1 MKRMGVLRGRM
12 PHLRKWGR
20 GFVAMAALLA
30 LAGCGGADEGAAR
43 REAESSRTEREAA
56 KPQRPPTPEEAMEL
70 DLATPLAASVENW
83 IADTDVGDAW
93 VQAKENVADLRARLV
108 ADWNAR
114 QESQVGETAA
124 SLALRK
130 DYDRWLRI
138 HDRLKAF
145 VLDCRASGELRELP
159 PELAK
164 EFKNWSKLRRELLRD
179 APGAMDALEAD
190 FAAMREEYAALKAG
204 GGNDAERLA
213 SVEALAGRFAARRAE
228 AEGLKGDAEAVAR
241 HHATDDAVAGIAER
255 AGDVAAMAK
264 SLGDRMDALRVELHD
279 GEAVRAFEAKTLAFV
294 DGVKRMDSLAAGKA
308 EREGAVRALTAEMV
322 EDIRAK
328 DFSRLAEYRGRLA
341 ELKAASEEARGDELA
356 CARAVKEV
364 AKNFAG
370 TLGAKAVRAMR
381 HELASEASVA
391 RLEALSKEAETE
403 AARHGKSLEGALLS
417 LQTAA
422 FKLEDGGG
430 EREAFAEAEK
440 RLARLEA
447 MAER

>member
-1 MKRMGVLRGRM
+1 MRMHNSQCSMHNWGGVMLA
-12 PHLRKWGR
+12 
-20 GFVAMAALLA
+20 AMLA

-43 REAESSRTEREAA
+43 REAERNRAEREAE

-70 DLATPLAASVENW
+70 DLATPLAASVEHW

-93 VQAKENVADLRARLV
+93 AQAKENVADLRARLV

-114 QESQVGETAA
+114 QESRVGETAA
-124 SLALRK
+124 SMALRK
-130 DYDRWLRI
+130 EYDRWLRI
-138 HDRLKAF
+138 HDQLKAF

-164 EFKNWSKLRRELLRD
+164 QFKNWSKLRRELLRD
-179 APGAMDALEAD
+179 APETMDSLEAD
-190 FAAMREEYAALKAG
+190 FLAMREEYSVLKADG
-204 GGNDAERLA
+204 GSAAERLA
-213 SVEALAGRFAARRAE
+213 AVEGLAGRFAARRAE

-255 AGDVAAMAK
+255 AGDLAAMAK
-264 SLGDRMDALRVELHD
+264 SLGDRIDVLRVELHD

-294 DGVKRMDSLAAGKA
+294 DGVKRLDALAAEKA
-308 EREGAVRALTAEMV
+308 KREGEVRALTAEMV

-328 DFSRLAEYRGRLA
+328 DFSRLADYRARLA
-341 ELKAASEEARGDELA
+341 GLKEASETVRGDELA

>member
-1 MKRMGVLRGRM
+1 ER
-12 PHLRKWGR
+12 
-20 GFVAMAALLA
+20 
-30 LAGCGGADEGAAR
+30 EAAR
-43 REAESSRTEREAA
+43 AA

-93 VQAKENVADLRARLV
+93 VQAKENVADLRTRLV

-130 DYDRWLRI
+130 EYDKWLRI

-190 FAAMREEYAALKAG
+190 FTSMREEYSVLKAG
-204 GGNDAERLA
+204 DGSDAERLA
-213 SVEALAGRFAARRAE
+213 AAEGLWGRFAARRAE

-264 SLGDRMDALRVELHD
+264 SLGDRMDALRAELHD
-279 GEAVRAFEAKTLAFV
+279 GEAVRAFEAKALAFA
-294 DGVKRMDSLAAGKA
+294 DSVKRLDSLAAEKA
-308 EREGAVRALTAEMV
+308 EREGELRALTAEMV

-328 DFSRLAEYRGRLA
+328 EFSRLGEYRGRLTG
-341 ELKAASEEARGDELA
+341 LKAVSEEARGDELA
-356 CARAVKEV
+356 CARTVKEV

-381 HELASEASVA
+381 HELASAASVA
-391 RLEALSKEAETE
+391 RLEALSKVAEAE
-403 AARHGKSLEGALLS
+403 ASRHGNTLEGALLS

-430 EREAFAEAEK
+430 EREAFAEAET
-440 RLARLEA
+440 RLARLGA
-447 MAER
+447 LAGR

>member
-1 MKRMGVLRGRM
+1 
-12 PHLRKWGR
+12 
-20 GFVAMAALLA
+20 
-30 LAGCGGADEGAAR
+30 
-43 REAESSRTEREAA
+43 
-56 KPQRPPTPEEAMEL
+56 MEL

-130 DYDRWLRI
+130 EYDKWLRI

-179 APGAMDALEAD
+179 APGAMEALEAD
-190 FAAMREEYAALKAG
+190 FEGMREEYEALKAG
-204 GGNDAERLA
+204 GGSDAERLA
-213 SVEALAGRFAARRAE
+213 AVEGLAGRFAARRAE
-228 AEGLKGDAEAVAR
+228 AEGLKGDAEAIAR

-255 AGDVAAMAK
+255 AEDVAAIAK
-264 SLGDRMDALRVELHD
+264 SLGDRIDVLRAELHD

-294 DGVKRMDSLAAGKA
+294 DGVKRMDSLAAEKA
-308 EREGAVRALTAEMV
+308 KREGEVRALTAEMV

-328 DFSRLAEYRGRLA
+328 VYSRLAGYRERLA
-341 ELKAASEEARGDELA
+341 GLKEAAETARGDELA

-364 AKNFAG
+364 SKNFAG
-370 TLGAKAVRAMR
+370 TLGATGVRAMR
-381 HELASEASVA
+381 HELASEVSVA
-391 RLEALSKEAETE
+391 RLEALSKAAEEE
-403 AARHGKSLEGALLS
+403 AARHGKTLEGALLS

-447 MAER
+447 LAGR

>member
-20 GFVAMAALLA
+20 GFVAMAALVA

-43 REAESSRTEREAA
+43 REAERSRTEREAE

-70 DLATPLAASVENW
+70 DLATPLAATVEHW

-93 VQAKENVADLRARLV
+93 AQAKENVADLRARLV

-114 QESQVGETAA
+114 QESRVGETPA

-130 DYDRWLRI
+130 EYDKWLHI
-138 HDRLKAF
+138 HDRLKSF
-145 VLDCRASGELRELP
+145 VLDCRAGGELRDLP

-179 APGAMDALEAD
+179 APGAMDSMEAD
-190 FAAMREEYAALKAG
+190 FAAMREEFAAVKVG
-204 GGNDAERLA
+204 GGSDSERLA
-213 SVEALAGRFAARRAE
+213 AGEGLAGRFAARRAE
-228 AEGLKGDAEAVAR
+228 AEGLKGDADAVAR
-241 HHATDDAVAGIAER
+241 HHAADDAVAGIAER
-255 AGDVAAMAK
+255 AGDFAAIAK
-264 SLGDRMDALRVELHD
+264 ALGDRIDGLRAELHD
-279 GEAVRAFEAKTLAFV
+279 GEAVRAFEARALAFA
-294 DGVKRMDSLAAGKA
+294 DGVKRLDSLAAGKA

-328 DFSRLAEYRGRLA
+328 EFSRLTEYRGRLA

-381 HELASEASVA
+381 HELASEASAA
-391 RLEALSKEAETE
+391 RLEALSKEAEDE
-403 AARHGKSLEGALLS
+403 AARHGKTLDGALLS

>member
-1 MKRMGVLRGRM
+1 MKGGISSATRRARWA
-12 PHLRKWGR
+12 RWG
-20 GFVAMAALLA
+20 MMMLLLA
-30 LAGCGGADEGAAR
+30 LAGCGGPDEGSAR
-43 REAESSRTEREAA
+43 REAEREAA
-56 KPQRPPTPEEAMEL
+56 RAEKPQRPPTPEEAMEL
-70 DLATPLAASVENW
+70 ELATPLAASVEHW

-93 VQAKENVADLRARLV
+93 AQAKENVADLRARLV

-114 QESQVGETAA
+114 RESRVGETAA

-138 HDRLKAF
+138 HDQLKAF
-145 VLDCRASGELRELP
+145 VLDCRAAGELRELP

-164 EFKNWSKLRRELLRD
+164 EFKNWPKLRRELLRD

-190 FAAMREEYAALKAG
+190 FASMREEYAALKAG
-204 GGNDAERLA
+204 GGNDAERLEA
-213 SVEALAGRFAARRAE
+213 VEALAGRFAVRRAE
-228 AEGLKGDAEAVAR
+228 AEGLKGDAEAVSR
-241 HHATDDAVAGIAER
+241 HHATDEAVAGIAER
-255 AGDVAAMAK
+255 TGDVAAMAK
-264 SLGDRMDALRVELHD
+264 SLGDRIDALRAELHD

-294 DGVKRMDSLAAGKA
+294 DGVKRLDALAAEKA
-308 EREGAVRALTAEMV
+308 KREGEVRALAAEMA

-328 DFSRLAEYRGRLA
+328 DFSRLADYRARLA
-341 ELKAASEEARGDELA
+341 ALKEVSENARGDELA

-381 HELASEASVA
+381 HELASEASAA
-391 RLEALSKEAETE
+391 RLDALSKEAEAE
-403 AARHGKSLEGALLS
+403 AARHGKTLDGALLN

-422 FKLEDGGG
+422 FRLEDGGG

-440 RLARLEA
+440 RLARLDA
-447 MAER
+447 MAERGRF

>member
-1 MKRMGVLRGRM
+1 M

-20 GFVAMAALLA
+20 GFVAMAALVA

-43 REAESSRTEREAA
+43 REAERARAEREAA

-70 DLATPLAASVENW
+70 DLATPLAASVEHW

-93 VQAKENVADLRARLV
+93 SQAKENVADLRSRLV
-108 ADWNAR
+108 ADWTAR
-114 QESQVGETAA
+114 QESRVGETAA

-145 VLDCRASGELRELP
+145 VLDCRAAGGLRELP

-179 APGAMDALEAD
+179 APGAMEALEAD
-190 FAAMREEYAALKAG
+190 FAAMREEFAALKVDG
-204 GGNDAERLA
+204 GSDAERLA
-213 SVEALAGRFAARRAE
+213 EAEGLAGRFASRRAE

-241 HHATDDAVAGIAER
+241 HYAADDAVAGIAER
-255 AGDVAAMAK
+255 AGDVAAMGKA
-264 SLGDRMDALRVELHD
+264 LGDRIDGLRAELHD

-294 DGVKRMDSLAAGKA
+294 DGVKRLDALVAEKA
-308 EREGAVRALTAEMV
+308 RRESEVRALTAEMV

-328 DFSRLAEYRGRLA
+328 EFSRLAEYRARLA
-341 ELKAASEEARGDELA
+341 GLKEASEEARGEEMA

-370 TLGAKAVRAMR
+370 TLGSKAVRAMR
-381 HELASEASVA
+381 HELASEASGA
-391 RLEALSKEAETE
+391 RLETLSKAAETE
-403 AARHGKSLEGALLS
+403 AVRHGKSLEGALLS

-447 MAER
+447 LAGRGGF

>member
-1 MKRMGVLRGRM
+1 MKRMGDLRGRM

-20 GFVAMAALLA
+20 GFVAMALLLA
-30 LAGCGGADEGAAR
+30 LAGCGGADEGTAR
-43 REAESSRTEREAA
+43 RESEREAA
-56 KPQRPPTPEEAMEL
+56 EPQRPPTPEEAMEL
-70 DLATPLAASVENW
+70 DLAMPLAAAVEHW

-93 VQAKENVADLRARLV
+93 SQAKENVADLRARLV

-114 QESQVGETAA
+114 QESRVGETAA

-138 HDRLKAF
+138 HDQLKAF

-164 EFKNWSKLRRELLRD
+164 QFKNWSKLRRELLRD
-179 APGAMDALEAD
+179 APGAMDALEVD
-190 FAAMREEYAALKAG
+190 FAAMREEYSALKAG
-204 GGNDAERLA
+204 GGSDAERLA
-213 SVEALAGRFAARRAE
+213 TAEGLWGRFAARRAE

-241 HHATDDAVAGIAER
+241 HHAADDAVAGIAER
-255 AGDVAAMAK
+255 AGDVAAIAK
-264 SLGDRMDALRVELHD
+264 ALGDRIDVLRTELHD
-279 GEAVRAFEAKTLAFV
+279 GEAVRAFEAKALAFA
-294 DGVKRMDSLAAGKA
+294 DGVKRLDSLTAGKA
-308 EREGAVRALTAEMV
+308 KREGEVRALAAEMV

-328 DFSRLAEYRGRLA
+328 DFSRLAGYRARLA
-341 ELKAASEEARGDELA
+341 GLKEASAEARVDELA
-356 CARAVKEV
+356 CSRAVKEV

-370 TLGAKAVRAMR
+370 TLGTKAVRAMR

-391 RLEALSKEAETE
+391 RLETLSKEAEAE
-403 AARHGKSLEGALLS
+403 AARHGKTLEGALVS
-417 LQTAA
+417 LQNAA
-422 FKLEDGGG
+422 FKLEDGAG

-447 MAER
+447 MAGRGGF